1 MSAAHVKRT
10 KASRAPAARKRK
22 PKPNALAQRL
32 GLDEA
37 SAARLARWS
46 FGLFVAAVAIIA
58 ALALELP
65 SRAALS
71 AGQAVGDAGFTVR
84 SIEVAGTDNL
94 DTASVY
100 EVAMD
105 AQSMPLPLVDVKDIR
120 QRLLS
125 FGWVKDARVSRR
137 YPDSLV
143 IDIIERSPSALWQD
157 DEQLKLIDNEG
168 VVLDLVPISEMP
180 DLPLLLGDGANAHA
194 GELRA
199 LLRPLPTIGQQLVSA
214 EWVSGRRWD
223 LNMQTGETLVLPEG
237 QKESAL
243 ALAKFV
249 KIDKKTGLLGNGY
262 LRFDLRIPGKMVV
275 RLPRKPGEPII
286 PDRDIST

>member
-1 MSAAHVKRT
+1 MSAAHVKRA
-10 KASRAPAARKRK
+10 KAKRAPASRKRK
-22 PKPNALAQRL
+22 PKQSVWAQKL

-37 SAARLARWS
+37 SATRLARWS
-46 FGLFVAAVAIIA
+46 FGLFVAAIALIAAFALNLPGRA
-58 ALALELP
+58 ALA
-65 SRAALS
+65 
-71 AGQAVGDAGFTVR
+71 AGEAVGDAGFKVR
-84 SIEVAGTDNL
+84 SIEVAGTDNM
-94 DTASVY
+94 DNASVY
-100 EVAMD
+100 EVAVD

-120 QRLLS
+120 TRLLS
-125 FGWVKDARVSRR
+125 FGWVKDARVTRR

-143 IDIIERSPSALWQD
+143 IDIIEREPSALWQD
-157 DEQLKLIDNEG
+157 DDQLKLIDNEG

-180 DLPLLLGDGANAHA
+180 DLPLLLGEGANAHA
-194 GELRA
+194 GELRG

-214 EWVSGRRWD
+214 EWVSDRRWD

-249 KIDKKTGLLGNGY
+249 KIDKKTGLLGQGY